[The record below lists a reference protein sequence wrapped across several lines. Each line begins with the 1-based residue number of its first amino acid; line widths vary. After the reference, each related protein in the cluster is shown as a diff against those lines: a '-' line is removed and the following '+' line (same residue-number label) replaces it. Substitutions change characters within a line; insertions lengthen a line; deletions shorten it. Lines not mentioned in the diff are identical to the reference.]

1 MKSVQ
6 SQALPAPPS
15 LTGSLRAGFDATANH
30 IELLLLPVLIDL
42 LLWFGPHLR
51 LDDLVT
57 QIFNELKGQ
66 VGMSA
71 AGTSELLQ
79 LSGEFW
85 TLIAERLNLF
95 SALRSYPIGIPSLMV
110 ASQPVTSPIGS
121 PPFWQV
127 GSIGGATLLWIVIS
141 VLGLV
146 LGSLYFALV
155 SQVVSSEGISI
166 RSVLKSWPWMSLQ
179 VILLAVLMAAI
190 VFIVSIPFSCLA
202 SVLMLSGFAVG
213 EYSILI
219 FGVIALWLL
228 LPFFFSPH
236 GIFVNKRPLIG
247 SVRDSLS
254 VSRATMPKTALFFLI
269 LLAIDEGL
277 TILWR
282 VPEENSWLAAVGILG
297 HAFVTTG
304 VLAASFFYYIDARRW
319 LKRLVQ
325 QTQLSSQVLR

>member
-51 LDDLVT
+51 LDDLVAR
-57 QIFNELKGQ
+57 IFDELKGQ
-66 VGMSA
+66 VEMSA
-71 AGTSELLQ
+71 AGTSDLLQ

-85 TLIAERLNLF
+85 SLLAKRLNLF
-95 SALRSYPIGIPSLMV
+95 SAIRSYPVGIPSLMI
-110 ASQPVTSPIGS
+110 ATQPVTSPIGTPS
-121 PPFWQV
+121 FWQV
-127 GSIGGATLLWIVIS
+127 GSIGGAILLWIILSMV
-141 VLGLV
+141 GLV
-146 LGSLYFALV
+146 LGTLYFALI
-155 SQVVSSEGISI
+155 SQVVASEEISI
-166 RSVLKSWPWMSLQ
+166 RSVLKGWPWMSVQ
-179 VILLAVLMAAI
+179 VILLALLISAI
-190 VFIVSIPFSCLA
+190 IILLSIPFSCLA

-213 EYSILI
+213 DAALLI

-236 GIFVNKRPLIG
+236 GIFVNRSSLLR
-247 SVRDSLS
+247 SVRDSLW

-282 VPEENSWLAAVGILG
+282 VPQENSWLAAVGIVG
-297 HAFVTTG
+297 HAFIATG
-304 VLAASFFYYIDARRW
+304 VLAASFFYYMDARRW

-325 QTQLSSQVLR
+325 QTQLSAKAL

>member
-51 LDDLVT
+51 LDDLVAR
-57 QIFNELKGQ
+57 IFDELKGQ
-66 VGMSA
+66 VEMSA
-71 AGTSELLQ
+71 AGTSDLLQ

-85 TLIAERLNLF
+85 SLLAERLNLF
-95 SALRSYPIGIPSLMV
+95 SAIRSYPVGIPSLMI
-110 ASQPVTSPIGS
+110 ATQPVTSPIGTPS
-121 PPFWQV
+121 FWQV
-127 GSIGGATLLWIVIS
+127 GSIGGAILLWIILSMV
-141 VLGLV
+141 GLV
-146 LGSLYFALV
+146 LGTLYFALI
-155 SQVVSSEGISI
+155 SQVVASEEISI
-166 RSVLKSWPWMSLQ
+166 RSVLKGWPWMSVQ
-179 VILLAVLMAAI
+179 VILLALLISAI
-190 VFIVSIPFSCLA
+190 IILLSIPFSCLA

-213 EYSILI
+213 DAALLI

-236 GIFVNKRPLIG
+236 GIFVNRSSLLR
-247 SVRDSLS
+247 SVRDSLW

-282 VPEENSWLAAVGILG
+282 VPQENSWLAAVGIVG
-297 HAFVTTG
+297 HAFIATG
-304 VLAASFFYYIDARRW
+304 VLAASFFYYMDARRW

-325 QTQLSSQVLR
+325 QTQLSAKAL

>member
-51 LDDLVT
+51 LDDLVAR
-57 QIFNELKGQ
+57 IFDELKGQ
-66 VGMSA
+66 VEMSA
-71 AGTSELLQ
+71 AGTSDLLQ

-85 TLIAERLNLF
+85 SLLAERLNLF
-95 SALRSYPIGIPSLMV
+95 SAIRSYPVGIPSLMM
-110 ASQPVTSPIGS
+110 ATQPVTSPMGTPS
-121 PPFWQV
+121 FWQV
-127 GSIGGATLLWIVIS
+127 GSIGGAILLWIILSMV
-141 VLGLV
+141 GLV
-146 LGSLYFALV
+146 LGTLYFALI
-155 SQVVSSEGISI
+155 SQVVASEEISI
-166 RSVLKSWPWMSLQ
+166 RSVMKGWPWMSVQ
-179 VILLAVLMAAI
+179 VILLALLISAI
-190 VFIVSIPFSCLA
+190 IILLSIPFSCLA

-213 EYSILI
+213 DAALLI

-236 GIFVNKRPLIG
+236 GIFVNRSSLLR
-247 SVRDSLS
+247 SVRDSLW

-282 VPEENSWLAAVGILG
+282 VPQENSWLAAVGIVG
-297 HAFVTTG
+297 HAFIATG
-304 VLAASFFYYIDARRW
+304 VLAASFFYYMDARRW

-325 QTQLSSQVLR
+325 QTQLSAKAL

>member
-57 QIFNELKGQ
+57 RIFDELKGQ
-66 VGMSA
+66 VEMSA
-71 AGTSELLQ
+71 AGTSDLLQ

-85 TLIAERLNLF
+85 SLLAKRLNLF
-95 SALRSYPIGIPSLMV
+95 SAIRSYPVGIPSLMI
-110 ASQPVTSPIGS
+110 ATQPVTSPIGTPS
-121 PPFWQV
+121 FWQV
-127 GSIGGATLLWIVIS
+127 GSIGGAILLWIILSMV
-141 VLGLV
+141 GLV
-146 LGSLYFALV
+146 LGTLYFALI
-155 SQVVSSEGISI
+155 SQVVASEEISI
-166 RSVLKSWPWMSLQ
+166 RSVLKGWPWMSVQ
-179 VILLAVLMAAI
+179 VILLALLISAI
-190 VFIVSIPFSCLA
+190 IILLSIPFSCLA

-213 EYSILI
+213 DAALLI

-236 GIFVNKRPLIG
+236 GIFVNRSSLLR
-247 SVRDSLS
+247 SVRDSLW

-282 VPEENSWLAAVGILG
+282 VPQENSWLAAVGIVG
-297 HAFVTTG
+297 HAFIATG
-304 VLAASFFYYIDARRW
+304 VLAASFFYYMDARRW

-325 QTQLSSQVLR
+325 QTQLSAKAL